1 MSDTHVAD
9 ILRTY
14 KTRYDELS
22 LDPRIA
28 HVTIFKNHGVDA
40 GTSLEHPHSQL
51 IAAPVISYQVRQR
64 FSEALRHHDDFGICM
79 FCQMIE
85 EELELNERMV
95 LVTEQFVAIEPFAS
109 PTPFCTHIY
118 PRRHMASFGDTSAQE
133 IVDLGRVLRTL
144 LAKLYHGLQDPDFNL
159 SVRTAPA
166 ECMGVKYFHWYVSV
180 IPRLTRVAGF
190 ELGSGMFINTM
201 LPETAAQFLCNLKV
215 EPTVGSGAGI
225 AIASK

>member
-1 MSDTHVAD
+1 
-9 ILRTY
+9 
-14 KTRYDELS
+14 
-22 LDPRIA
+22 
-28 HVTIFKNHGVDA
+28 
-40 GTSLEHPHSQL
+40 
-51 IAAPVISYQVRQR
+51 
-64 FSEALRHHDDFGICM
+64 
-79 FCQMIE
+79 
-85 EELELNERMV
+85 
-95 LVTEQFVAIEPFAS
+95 
-109 PTPFCTHIY
+109 
-118 PRRHMASFGDTSAQE
+118 MASFGDTSAQE

-144 LAKLYHGLQDPDFNL
+144 FAKLYHGLQDPNFNL

-166 ECMGVKYFHWYVSV
+166 ECVGVKYFHWYVSV